1 MEYTIPI
8 LILIRYYNIIPPKVA
23 ELKKLQQDKE
33 KAVQVL
39 RQHIVTSDDLN
50 DALAD
55 YPPLDEGSLSRA
67 SRSELVKRLRNVE
80 EECGR
85 HKAYLDQLLTVVID
99 RHPELLSMLGE
110 VQRLR

>member
-1 MEYTIPI
+1 M
-8 LILIRYYNIIPPKVA
+8 
-23 ELKKLQQDKE
+23 KKLQQDKE

-39 RQHIVTSDDLN
+39 RQYMVTSDKLN

-55 YPPLDEGSLSRA
+55 YPLVDEGSLSRA

-80 EECGR
+80 EEFSR
-85 HKAYLDQLLTVVID
+85 HKAYLDQLLTVIINQ
-99 RHPELLSMLGE
+99 HPELLSMLGE